1 MEASVATTNYWDM
14 PDPPIY
20 ISGFENISGLSVTNT
35 SIVNASYASVEADSN
50 SPVPAYGLVEFL
62 IVSVILGILILLTI
76 IGNVFVIAAIILE
89 KNLQSVANHL
99 ILSLAVAD
107 LLVAA
112 LVMPLS
118 AVYEVTKTWFLG
130 RQVCNMWTSLD
141 VLCCTASILHL
152 VIISLD
158 RYWAITSID
167 YIHRR
172 TPKRIGLMIVMVW
185 VISAAISIAPL
196 FGWRDPETAH
206 RPNQCLISQDIGYT
220 FFSTFGAFYI
230 PMVVMLTV
238 YFKIYMAA
246 KSRIRKKPGGRAKL
260 PPPSTVCTTQ
270 PEVTTMTHLNNA
282 SANISPE
289 KSSSTDRA
297 GAANGMAAGSI
308 NHIVEPPNIKD
319 QKSQQTEVL
328 IQKVKHK
335 KSTSYDVK
343 KERKAAKTL
352 AIITGS
358 FLLCW
363 LPFFILEVVKPFC
376 HDLELNATML
386 SVFLWLGYFN
396 SLLNPV
402 IYTIFSPDFRNAF
415 HKILLGRY
423 RKKYYRH

>member
-1 MEASVATTNYWDM
+1 MAATVAMTTTSAYADYWDA
-14 PDPPIY
+14 
-20 ISGFENISGLSVTNT
+20 T
-35 SIVNASYASVEADSN
+35 SRLPAYLANASDGNGTVAANVTVTETYVTSAYGGGL
-50 SPVPAYGLVEFL
+50 VPAYGLVEFVF
-62 IVSVILGILILLTI
+62 VSSILGILILMTI
-76 IGNVFVIAAIILE
+76 VGNVFVIAAIILE

-130 RQVCNMWTSLD
+130 RQICNMWTSLD

-206 RPNQCLISQDIGYT
+206 ASDTCLISQDIGYT

-230 PMVVMLTV
+230 PMVVMLSV
-238 YFKIYMAA
+238 YYKIYRAA
-246 KSRIRKKPGGRAKL
+246 KSRIRKKPGGRAKMQL
-260 PPPSTVCTTQ
+260 PPPSTVGAVQT
-270 PEVTTMTHLNNA
+270 EATTMTHLNN
-282 SANISPE
+282 
-289 KSSSTDRA
+289 
-297 GAANGMAAGSI
+297 
-308 NHIVEPPNIKD
+308 
-319 QKSQQTEVL
+319 
-328 IQKVKHK
+328 
-335 KSTSYDVK
+335 
-343 KERKAAKTL
+343 ERKAAKTL

-376 HDLELNATML
+376 HDCFQGLDAMV
-386 SVFLWLGYFN
+386 SVLLWLGYFN

-423 RKKYYRH
+423 RKKYYPH